1 MTGFLYDN
9 LNIYLFVGLFL
20 LCCGI
25 FGLVYRR
32 TLIAM
37 LISIELIMNG
47 AGLNFVAFNRF
58 VSPEGPEG
66 MVFTLFIM
74 GIAAAETAIA
84 LAIII
89 LIFKRF
95 KHIEG
100 AEIEEMKE

>member
-9 LNIYLFVGLFL
+9 LNVYLFVGLFL

-84 LAIII
+84 LAVII

-100 AEIEEMKE
+100 SEIEEMKE